1 MNLKDKIY
9 IAGHTGLIGSAIL
22 QRLKAKG
29 FLNIITREHSE
40 LDLLNQEQVQRFFVK
55 NKPDYVFFTA
65 GKVGGVYANNTYRAE
80 FIYENLMMQS
90 NVIHQ
95 AYLNETKKLIFFSCS
110 SIYPKM
116 CPQPMKEDYL
126 LTGSLEPTNEPFGIA
141 KIAGMK
147 MCESYNRQYGT
158 DFITLIPTNVYG
170 ANQNYAPMNSQVVPA
185 MIRRFHEAKI
195 NNSSEV
201 VIWGTGRPSRD
212 FIFADDLADAAIFIA
227 KNYSENEP
235 LNIGTGKDHTIREL
249 ASTIQ
254 KVVGYEGKIVYDT
267 SQPEGVIMKLQNV
280 SKLSEL
286 GWKYTV
292 ELWDGI
298 HLAYEDFLQKRPT
311 EFEQRT

>member
-1 MNLKDKIY
+1 MNLNDKIY
-9 IAGHTGLIGSAIL
+9 VAGHTGLIGSAML
-22 QRLKAKG
+22 RRLKAEG
-29 FLNIITREHSE
+29 FSNVIFREHSE
-40 LDLLNQEQVQRFFVK
+40 LDLMNQQMVQKFFAEE
-55 NKPDYVFFTA
+55 KPDYVFFTA

-95 AYLNETKKLIFFSCS
+95 AYLNETKKLIFFSAS
-110 SIYPKM
+110 SVYPKM

-147 MCESYNRQYGT
+147 MCESYNRQYGS
-158 DFITLIPTNVYG
+158 DFISVIPTNVYG
-170 ANQNYAPMNSQVVPA
+170 INQNFTPMDSQVVPA
-185 MIRRFHEAKI
+185 MIRKFHEAKT
-195 NNSSEV
+195 NNAPEV

-212 FIFADDLADAAIFIA
+212 FIFADDLADATIFIA

-235 LNIGTGKDHTIREL
+235 LNIGTGKDYTIQEL

-254 KVVGYEGKIVYDT
+254 EVVGYGGKIVYDT
-267 SQPEGVIMKLQNV
+267 SQPEGVIMKLQNI

-286 GWKYTV
+286 GWKYTI
-292 ELWDGI
+292 ELRDGVS
-298 HLAYEDFLQKRPT
+298 LTYKDFLEK
-311 EFEQRT
+311 QRLA

>member
-1 MNLKDKIY
+1 MTLTDKIY
-9 IAGHTGLIGSAIL
+9 IAGHKGLIGSAIL
-22 QRLKAKG
+22 RRLKTDG
-29 FLNIITREHSE
+29 FSNIITREHSE
-40 LDLLNQEQVQRFFVK
+40 LDLLNQEQVQQFFIEE
-55 NKPDYVFFTA
+55 KPDHVFFTA

-110 SIYPKM
+110 SVYPKM

-147 MCESYNRQYGT
+147 MCESYNRQYGS
-158 DFITLIPTNVYG
+158 DFISVIPTNVYG
-170 ANQNYAPMNSQVVPA
+170 INQNFTPMDSQVVPA
-185 MIRRFHEAKI
+185 MIRKFHEAKI
-195 NNSSEV
+195 NNTPEV

-212 FIFADDLADAAIFIA
+212 FIFADDLADATIFIA

-235 LNIGTGKDHTIREL
+235 LNIGTGKDYTIQEL

-254 KVVGYEGKIVYDT
+254 EVVGYGGKIVYDT
-267 SQPEGVIMKLQNV
+267 SQPEGVIMKLQNI

-286 GWKYTV
+286 GWKHTI
-292 ELWDGI
+292 ELRDGI
-298 HLAYEDFLQKRPT
+298 SLTYKDFLEKQCLV
-311 EFEQRT
+311 

>member
-1 MNLKDKIY
+1 MHLNDKIY
-9 IAGHTGLIGSAIL
+9 VAGHKGLIGSAIL
-22 QRLKAKG
+22 RRLKAEG
-29 FLNIITREHSE
+29 FSNVIFREHSE
-40 LDLLNQEQVQRFFVK
+40 LDLMNQQMVQKFFGEE
-55 NKPDYVFFTA
+55 KPDYVFFTA

-110 SIYPKM
+110 SVYPKM

-147 MCESYNRQYGT
+147 MCESYNRQYGS
-158 DFITLIPTNVYG
+158 DFISVIPTNVYG
-170 ANQNYAPMNSQVVPA
+170 INQNFTPMDSQVVPA
-185 MIRRFHEAKI
+185 MIRKFHEAKT
-195 NNSSEV
+195 NNTPEV

-212 FIFADDLADAAIFIA
+212 FIFADDLADATIFIA

-235 LNIGTGKDHTIREL
+235 LNIGTGKDYTIQEL

-254 KVVGYEGKIVYDT
+254 EVVGYGGKIVYDR
-267 SQPEGVIMKLQNV
+267 SQPEGVIMKLQNI
-280 SKLSEL
+280 SKLSKL
-286 GWKYTV
+286 GWKYTI
-292 ELWDGI
+292 ELRDGVS
-298 HLAYEDFLQKRPT
+298 LTYKDFLEK
-311 EFEQRT
+311 QRLA

>member
-1 MNLKDKIY
+1 MNLNDKIY
-9 IAGHTGLIGSAIL
+9 VAGHTGLIGSAIL
-22 QRLKAKG
+22 RRLKAEG
-29 FLNIITREHSE
+29 FSNIITREHSE
-40 LDLLNQEQVQRFFVK
+40 LDLMNQEQVQRFFAK
-55 NKPDYVFFTA
+55 EKPDYVFFTA

-80 FIYENLMMQS
+80 FIYENLMMQN

-95 AYLNETKKLIFFSCS
+95 AYLHETKKLIFFSCS
-110 SIYPKM
+110 SVYPKM
-116 CPQPMKEDYL
+116 CLQPMKEDYL

-158 DFITLIPTNVYG
+158 DFISVIPTNVYG
-170 ANQNYAPMNSQVVPA
+170 INQNYVPMNSQVVPA
-185 MIRRFHEAKI
+185 MIRNFHEAKI
-195 NNSSEV
+195 KNSPEV

-212 FIFADDLADAAIFIA
+212 FIFSDDLADAAIFLI

-235 LNIGTGKDHTIREL
+235 VNIGTGKDYTIQEL

-254 KVVGYEGKIVYDT
+254 EIVGHKGKIVYDI
-267 SQPEGVIMKLQNV
+267 SRPEGVIMKLQNI

-292 ELWDGI
+292 KLRDGI
-298 HLAYEDFLQKRPT
+298 RLTYKDFL
-311 EFEQRT
+311 ENQRLV

>member
-1 MNLKDKIY
+1 MNLADKIY
-9 IAGHTGLIGSAIL
+9 IAGHKGLIGSAIL
-22 QRLKAKG
+22 RKLKAEQ
-29 FLNIITREHSE
+29 FSNIIIREHSE
-40 LDLLNQEQVQRFFVK
+40 LDLLNQEQVQQFFK
-55 NKPDYVFFTA
+55 KEKPDYVFFTA

-80 FIYENLMMQS
+80 FIYENSMMQG

-110 SIYPKM
+110 SVYPKM

-158 DFITLIPTNVYG
+158 DFISVIPTNVYG
-170 ANQNYAPMNSQVVPA
+170 INQNYAPMNSQVVPA
-185 MIRRFHEAKI
+185 MIRKFHEAKV
-195 NNSSEV
+195 NNSPEV

-212 FIFADDLADAAIFIA
+212 FIFSDDLADATIFMV
-227 KNYSENEP
+227 KNYTENEP
-235 LNIGTGKDHTIREL
+235 LNIGTGKDYTIREL

-254 KVVGYEGKIVYDT
+254 EVIEYKGKITYDT
-267 SQPEGVIMKLQNV
+267 SQPEGVITKLQNI

-286 GWKYTV
+286 GWKYTM
-292 ELWDGI
+292 ELRDGI
-298 HLAYEDFLQKRPT
+298 NLAYEDFLEKQSLV
-311 EFEQRT
+311 

>member
-1 MNLKDKIY
+1 MNLNDKIY
-9 IAGHTGLIGSAIL
+9 VAGHTGLIGSAIL
-22 QRLKAKG
+22 RRLKAEG
-29 FLNIITREHSE
+29 FSNVICREHSE
-40 LDLLNQEQVQRFFVK
+40 LDLMNQQMVQKFFGEE
-55 NKPDYVFFTA
+55 KPDYVFFTA

-110 SIYPKM
+110 SVYPKM

-147 MCESYNRQYGT
+147 MCESYNWQYGS
-158 DFITLIPTNVYG
+158 DFTSVIPTNAYG
-170 ANQNYAPMNSQVVPA
+170 INQDYTPMDSQVVPA
-185 MIRRFHEAKI
+185 MISKFHEAKT
-195 NNSSEV
+195 NNAPEV

-212 FIFADDLADAAIFIA
+212 FIFADDLADATIFIA

-235 LNIGTGKDHTIREL
+235 LNIGTGKDYTIQEL

-254 KVVGYEGKIVYDT
+254 EVVGYGGKIVYDT
-267 SQPEGVIMKLQNV
+267 SQPEGVIMKLQNI
-280 SKLSEL
+280 SKLSKL
-286 GWKYTV
+286 GWKYTI
-292 ELWDGI
+292 ELRDGVS
-298 HLAYEDFLQKRPT
+298 LTYKDFLEK
-311 EFEQRT
+311 QRLA

>member
-1 MNLKDKIY
+1 MNLTDKIY
-9 IAGHTGLIGSAIL
+9 VAGHEGLIGSAIL
-22 QRLKAKG
+22 RKMEAEG
-29 FLNIITREHSE
+29 FLNVVTLNHSE
-40 LDLLNQEQVQRFFVK
+40 LDLMNQDQVQQFFAK
-55 NKPDYVFFTA
+55 ERPDYVFFTA

-110 SIYPKM
+110 SVYPKM

-126 LTGSLEPTNEPFGIA
+126 LTGLLEPTNEPFGIA

-158 DFITLIPTNVYG
+158 DFISVIPTNVYG
-170 ANQNYAPMNSQVVPA
+170 TNQNYVPLNSQVVPA
-185 MIRRFHEAKI
+185 MIRKFHESKI
-195 NNSSEV
+195 NAVPEV

-212 FIFADDLADAAIFIA
+212 FIFADDLADATIFLA

-235 LNIGTGKDHTIREL
+235 LNIGTGKDYTIQEL

-254 KVVGYEGKIVYDT
+254 EVVGYKGEIVYDT
-267 SQPEGVIMKLQNV
+267 SQPEGVIMKLQNI
-280 SKLSEL
+280 SKLSKL
-286 GWKYTV
+286 GWRYTM
-292 ELWDGI
+292 ELRDGI
-298 HLAYEDFLQKRPT
+298 RLTYEDFLKKQP
-311 EFEQRT
+311 